1 MHPTFAGGLVRRE
14 MWLANQ
20 AYSRKVDRTIELGLD
35 FAEPTMSVT
44 ENGADV
50 GDNATISFFEGP
62 RHDNIGSVQSG
73 QSALA
78 VAGKFDI
85 RATLFSTEGWL
96 RDVALTG
103 KPHLTIVLQAMKTE
117 QPRIGGPA
125 PNACTI
131 EVYGVNFDFDKAQP
145 RADSEPML
153 KQVLALFTG
162 TPSFSAEIGGHTDT
176 VGTEAYN
183 IKLSDA
189 RAAAVKNW
197 LVKLQ
202 RANCR

>member
-1 MHPTFAGGLVRRE
+1 MV
-14 MWLANQ
+14 
-20 AYSRKVDRTIELGLD
+20 
-35 FAEPTMSVT
+35 
-44 ENGADV
+44 
-50 GDNATISFFEGP
+50 
-62 RHDNIGSVQSG
+62 
-73 QSALA
+73 

-96 RDVALTG
+96 RNVALTG
-103 KPHLTIVLQAMKTE
+103 KPHLTIALQAMKTE
-117 QPRIGGPA
+117 QLRIGGPA

-131 EVYGVNFDFDKAQP
+131 EVYGVNFDFDKAEP

-197 LVKLQ
+197 LVKHGVAAARVTSHGYGDTRPLLPNSSDENRGKNRRVELQ